1 MCEEKQRRIDLARQ
15 EMARMAEARKQGLG
29 SLKLGALAG
38 SGSALS
44 SLGLGLG
51 LGGGG
56 GGGGGSN
63 GHGGGG
69 HGGQGGGLVSRLGGV
84 VGGLMSWG
92 HPTTPADT
100 VRALEAE
107 VRSLESLYK

>member
-15 EMARMAEARKQGLG
+15 EMARMAEARKAGLG

-38 SGSALS
+38 SGGALS
-44 SLGLGLG
+44 SLGIGLG
-51 LGGGG
+51 L
-56 GGGGGSN
+56 GGGGSN
-63 GHGGGG
+63 GHGHGGG
-69 HGGQGGGLVSRLGGV
+69 HGEGGGGLAARLGSV

-107 VRSLESLYK
+107 VRSLESLHK